1 MSLSVQTNVSAMNT
15 TRWLNTNQSGMESSL
30 AKLSS
35 GYQIN
40 SASDNPAGLVISE
53 QLRSQIAG
61 MSQSISNTEEAMN
74 VVGIAEG
81 ALNEMNSVL
90 ISMNE
95 LALHAANNGVTSS
108 DQVVADQAEMDS
120 AVQTIDRIAKTTKYS
135 DTSLLNGTQ
144 EIQFDADTLVDST
157 EDNTLVNS
165 DMTNIYQITDLDRS
179 INISYS
185 GATDSGDA
193 DTTSSAQKASVEAT
207 SETAGVDIATTG
219 TTLSADVAFTI
230 TGNLGSKEYT
240 FGEGQELGTVAQNIN
255 DDAESTGV
263 GAQLIFDSTVTGANQ
278 TTGFAAGATVHATT
292 AISAYE
298 LDKDFEQNS
307 DFKVTAASIASG
319 SSEVGENTDA
329 DGCVYLKF
337 GESGSYT
344 IYKDAEMSMKV
355 GTGTVGVNS
364 TEVNDSGLSINVTT
378 DNNQKASDVVKLQV
392 GVANEIGTANGGF
405 TVDDSSQTGAAQDAS
420 SLTGIRLGENTDANG
435 DIYMQTVEDG
445 SGGVT
450 VNLYNDSSCEESS
463 LMATGTV
470 GSTAVAA
477 GAFVVEVYAK
487 TTEGDGATTG
497 LYGSIN
503 IDNTG
508 ISTTTGTSTYS
519 STISADDLGIR
530 LYSNEYGEDA
540 FVEVEASEGALFT
553 DSDGNLVD
561 SSNDYTDT
569 GQNGTVTVNGAS
581 YELNSDLTASIS
593 STDLNTDL
601 VMNEGELGKTTVA
614 VAGYNQGALSSKAGS
629 MTDETNHA
637 TQAMSNTSE
646 SLNNLSGGMNLQVG
660 EGTSN
665 DDSTVIS
672 IQSMTA
678 SDLGKVSI
686 TDDYDGDGI
695 EEERTLTLE
704 DLQGGNAAALAEDP
718 DKALK
723 IIDQAI
729 DDVSMTRA
737 RLGAV
742 QSNML
747 QTNINSLNVA
757 VENITNTES
766 AIRDTDMATES
777 TAYTKNQILVQA
789 ATSMLAQANTIP
801 QGALS
806 LLG

>member
-135 DTSLLNGTQ
+135 DTSLLNGSQ

-165 DMTNIYQITDLDRS
+165 DMTNIYQITNLDRS

-193 DTTSSAQKASVEAT
+193 DSTASAQRASVEAT
-207 SETAGVDIATTG
+207 SETAGVDISG

-230 TGNLGSKEYT
+230 SGNSGSKEYT
-240 FGEGQELGTVAQNIN
+240 FGQGQELGTVAQNIN

-263 GAQLIFDSTVTGANQ
+263 GAQLVFDSAVTGVAQGTAMDNAD
-278 TTGFAAGATVHATT
+278 TEHGTGQ
-292 AISAYE
+292 ISAYE

-307 DFKVTAASIASG
+307 TFEVTDATVSG
-319 SSEVGENTDA
+319 AVVGQNTDA

-337 GESGSYT
+337 GDDGEYT
-344 IYKDAEMSMKV
+344 IYKDSEMTMEV
-355 GTGTVGVNS
+355 GTGTAGDTPGTLGGASTDVN
-364 TEVNDSGLSINVTT
+364 NSGLSIAITT
-378 DNNQKASDVVKLQV
+378 DDAQVASDVVKLQV
-392 GVANEIGTANGGF
+392 GTTNEIGTANGGF
-405 TVDDSSQTGAAQDAS
+405 KVADNTQPGVALDAS
-420 SLTGIRLGENTDANG
+420 SLTGVRLADNTDQNG
-435 DIYMQTVEDG
+435 NIYMKTIEDG
-445 SGGVT
+445 SGNVT

-463 LMATGTV
+463 LMASGTGAI
-470 GSTAVAA
+470 GAA
-477 GAFVVEVYAK
+477 DFNIEVYAK

-503 IDNTG
+503 LDGTQL
-508 ISTTTGTSTYS
+508 SATGTSTYS
-519 STISADDLGIR
+519 STISADDLGVR
-530 LYSNEYGEDA
+530 LYSTEYGDDA
-540 FVEVEASEGALFT
+540 FVGVEASKGALFT
-553 DSDGNLVD
+553 DSDGALVD
-561 SSNDYTDT
+561 SSNDYTDS
-569 GQNGTVTVNGAS
+569 GQNGTVTVNGSS
-581 YELNSDLTASIS
+581 YELDSDLTASIS

-614 VAGYNQGALSSKAGS
+614 VAGYDQGALSSKAGA
-629 MTDETNHA
+629 MTDKTNHA

-704 DLQGGNAAALAEDP
+704 DLQGGRAASLAEDP